1 MRDKNKMKKNNPPLK
16 MVEGQFAQAK
26 IRLASHPETSA
37 DVLHQLAEKDRP
49 ELSERVAENAQTA
62 PDTLKKLSG
71 DESAEVRGAVTENKN
86 TPSEILQL
94 LAADENPDVRYR
106 IAENPQTPPPILE
119 TLAEDDNPY
128 VGARAQETLS
138 LMRSLTQQ
146 ADELLVEECFAEA
159 EGLYVKLVEGLQ
171 QLLGVEHHE
180 VGQALHKLAAS
191 QAAQGKNEKA
201 LVNESLAN
209 MIQNARSPQ

>member
-1 MRDKNKMKKNNPPLK
+1 MRNKIKKDNPPLE

-26 IRLASHPETSA
+26 IRLASHPETSPE
-37 DVLHQLAEKDRP
+37 VLHQLAEKDSP

-62 PDTLKKLSG
+62 PDTLKKLSNS
-71 DESAEVRGAVTENKN
+71 ESADVRSAVTENKN

-106 IAENPQTPPPILE
+106 IAENPETPPPILE

-128 VGARAQETLS
+128 VVARAQETLG
-138 LMRSLTQQ
+138 LMRSLSQQ
-146 ADELLVEECFAEA
+146 ADELLVEECFLEA
-159 EGLYVKLVEGLQ
+159 EELYMKLVEGLQ
-171 QLLGVEHHE
+171 QMLGAQHPE
-180 VGQALHKLAAS
+180 VGQALHKLAAA

-201 LVNESLAN
+201 LVNETLAN
-209 MIQNARSPQ
+209 MVQNARSPE

>member
-1 MRDKNKMKKNNPPLK
+1 MRNKMKKDKPPLQ

-26 IRLASHPETSA
+26 IRLASHPDTSPE
-37 DVLHQLAEKDRP
+37 VLNQLAEKDQP
-49 ELSERVAENAQTA
+49 ELSERVAENAQTT

-71 DESAEVRGAVTENKN
+71 SHSADVRVAVTENKN

-106 IAENPQTPPPILE
+106 IAENPETPPPILE
-119 TLAEDDNPY
+119 SLAADDNPY
-128 VGARAQETLS
+128 VVARAQETLS

-146 ADELLVEECFAEA
+146 ADELLVEECFLEA
-159 EGLYVKLVEGLQ
+159 EEVYTKLVEGLQ
-171 QLLGVEHHE
+171 QMLGVQHPE
-180 VGQALHKLAAS
+180 VGHALHKLAAA

-201 LVNESLAN
+201 LVNETLAN
-209 MIQNARSPQ
+209 MIQDARKSQ